1 MSESNRERADRVLD
15 AAAELLVRHGA
26 RKVTVDD
33 IALRAGVGKG
43 TLYLHWPT
51 KHRLFA
57 ALYTREALAYVRLLA
72 AEMRRDPAS
81 VRPHRLLPYTY
92 LSVTGR
98 PVLRALLTG
107 DGAPLQSGGD
117 GDGMRREELMAW
129 PRLHDVLVRHGLLRS
144 DVPDLPYTLKT
155 ISAGYYLLDAM
166 DPEDAR
172 GTEAKAESFAYVVR
186 AAFEPPGEPGERTLA
201 EAAAEVVAIAEE
213 LVPQYEKW
221 IYER

>member
-1 MSESNRERADRVLD
+1 VSESNRERADRVLD
-15 AAAELLVRHGA
+15 AAAGLLVRHGA

-51 KHRLFA
+51 KNRLFA
-57 ALYTREALAYVRLLA
+57 ALYTREALAYIRLLA
-72 AEMRRDPAS
+72 AEMRRDPAV

-92 LSVTGR
+92 RCVTGR

-107 DGAPLQSGGD
+107 DGAPLQGSVS
-117 GDGMRREELMAW
+117 REDLVAW

-172 GTEAKAESFAYVVR
+172 GTAAKAESFAYVVR
-186 AAFEPPGEPGERTLA
+186 EAFEPPDEPGEQTLA
-201 EAAAEVVAIAEE
+201 MAAAEVVAMVEE
-213 LVPQYEKW
+213 LVPRYEKW